1 MTTIPLFKSHYSLG
15 RSILTLEEEGASMEN
30 GPRSIIDLSK
40 KHKIEKTFLIE
51 DSMGRFLQA
60 YHNFSDSKIDFVFGI
75 RLTVC
80 PDMNVKDEESVN
92 QSCKYIILAKNS
104 SGYKRIIKIYSL
116 AAKDGFYYVPRI
128 DFEGLKKMWSNKD
141 LMLCVPFYDSFLFK
155 NVLTYNAC
163 VPDFSFTDPVFFTE
177 DNGLPFDNLIQQK
190 VAEYCE
196 DSYEMKSAKSIYYE
210 NKKDFKP
217 YLTFRCINNRT
228 TLNKPNFDH
237 MCSDEFCVE
246 SWKKQND

>member
-1 MTTIPLFKSHYSLG
+1 
-15 RSILTLEEEGASMEN
+15 
-30 GPRSIIDLSK
+30 
-40 KHKIEKTFLIE
+40 
-51 DSMGRFLQA
+51 
-60 YHNFSDSKIDFVFGI
+60 
-75 RLTVC
+75 
-80 PDMNVKDEESVN
+80 
-92 QSCKYIILAKNS
+92 
-104 SGYKRIIKIYSL
+104 
-116 AAKDGFYYVPRI
+116 
-128 DFEGLKKMWSNKD
+128 
-141 LMLCVPFYDSFLFK
+141 MLCVPFYDSFLFK

-177 DNGLPFDNLIQQK
+177 DNGLHFDNLIQQK

-228 TLNKPNFDH
+228 PLNKPNFDH

>member
-1 MTTIPLFKSHYSLG
+1 ML
-15 RSILTLEEEGASMEN
+15 
-30 GPRSIIDLSK
+30 RSII
-40 KHKIEKTFLIE
+40 
-51 DSMGRFLQA
+51 
-60 YHNFSDSKIDFVFGI
+60 Y
-75 RLTVC
+75 LTAD
-80 PDMNVKDEESVN
+80 PP
-92 QSCKYIILAKNS
+92 L
-104 SGYKRIIKIYSL
+104 KRIIKIYSF
-116 AAKDGFYYVPRI
+116 AAKDGFYYTPRI
-128 DFEGLKKMWSNKD
+128 DFENLKKMWSNKD

-163 VPDFSFTDPVFFTE
+163 VPDFSFTDPIFFTE
-177 DNGLPFDNLIQQK
+177 DNGLPFDHLIQQK

-210 NKKDFKP
+210 NKKDFKS